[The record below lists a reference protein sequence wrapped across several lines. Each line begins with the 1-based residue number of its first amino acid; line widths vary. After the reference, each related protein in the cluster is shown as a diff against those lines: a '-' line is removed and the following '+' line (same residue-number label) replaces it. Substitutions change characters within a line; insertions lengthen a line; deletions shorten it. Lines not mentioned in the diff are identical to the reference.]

1 MQYWSLH
8 CSSFLLGG
16 GPSRGRRQKQG
27 EDVVHSLKV
36 SLEDVFNGT
45 TKKLSLSRNV
55 LCAKCKGYGFIHVY
69 IVCTSNFFLKFWQPI
84 KFSFRICMLS
94 LAALYQ
100 FDIYVRCLS
109 NKSCVGLESMV
120 FEWTKSCVNWEN
132 LGWLFQQTH
141 DMLWCTCNIL
151 L

>member
-1 MQYWSLH
+1 LFSLVNHLSFMQYWSLH
-8 CSSFLLGG
+8 YPSFLLGG

-100 FDIYVRCLS
+100 FDGFLTIIHHIQYSFCCNGVW
-109 NKSCVGLESMV
+109 N
-120 FEWTKSCVNWEN
+120 TNWR
-132 LGWLFQQTH
+132 LDWR
-141 DMLWCTCNIL
+141 
-151 L
+151 